1 MNKAIVRLLH
11 DWGVNPESM
20 YWLYWCFVVLALAI
34 IIYLVNLLCNRGI
47 IPLVR
52 KLRQGTRSKWDDILL
67 NDEVLKDISR
77 LFPPIIITL
86 LLPLAFSDGNLVLE
100 FLLKVNS
107 IYMIVVVSKLLCSFL
122 NSLYNLSNNHDK
134 LKSHPLKGIYQMLKI
149 VVICVA
155 LIIIVSILIN
165 RNPEYILTAL
175 GASAAVL
182 MLVFKDM
189 IMGLVAGV
197 QLSAND
203 MLRPGDWISMPKY
216 GADGDV
222 IEVTLTTV
230 KVQNWDKTITTI
242 PPYALISDSFQN
254 WRGMKD
260 CGGRRVK
267 RSVYLDMRSITFCTK
282 EQHRDF
288 AKRGW
293 LEGVEREDKFVVNLH
308 VFRNYLENYLRHHPR
323 VSKRLTIMVRQL
335 QPTAQGLPLELY
347 FFSDGTEWVPYE
359 HLQAEIFEH
368 VFAML
373 PTFGLRVFQSP
384 MGIDFNGGHIG
395 VEQ

>member
-1 MNKAIVRLLH
+1 MNNTIVKLLQ

-20 YWLYWCFVVLALAI
+20 YWLYWCFVILALAI
-34 IIYLVNLLCNRGI
+34 IIYIVNLLCTRGI

-52 KLRQGTRSKWDDILL
+52 RLREGTRSKWDDILL
-67 NDEVLKDISR
+67 NDVVLKDITR
-77 LFPPIIITL
+77 LFPPIIITS

-100 FLLKVNS
+100 FLLKVNT

-165 RNPEYILTAL
+165 KNPEYILTAL

-254 WRGMKD
+254 WRGMRD

-267 RSVYLDMRSITFCTK
+267 RSVYIDMRSITFCTK
-282 EQHRDF
+282 EQHQDF

-359 HLQAEIFEH
+359 HLQAEVFEH

-373 PTFGLRVFQSP
+373 PTFGLRVFQAP
-384 MGIDFNGGHIG
+384 MGIDFCG
-395 VEQ
+395 VQLGTEQ

>member
-1 MNKAIVRLLH
+1 MNEAIVKIFQH
-11 DWGVNPESM
+11 WGVNPDSM
-20 YWLYWCFVVLALAI
+20 YWIYWFLVAI
-34 IIYLVNLLCNRGI
+34 ILVLIIYSVNTICFRGV
-47 IPLVR
+47 IPMIR
-52 KLRQGTRSKWDDILL
+52 KLTKTTRSKWDDILL
-67 NDEVLKDISR
+67 NDNLLRDFVH
-77 LFPPIIITL
+77 LFPPLIIAL
-86 LLPLAFSDGNLVLE
+86 LLPVAFSKENSVLE
-100 FLLKVNS
+100 FILKVNT
-107 IYMIVVVSKLLCSFL
+107 IYTIVMVSKTLCSFL
-122 NSLYNLSNNHDK
+122 STLYNLSSNNDK
-134 LKSHPLKGIYQMLKI
+134 FRNHPLKGVYQMLKI
-149 VVICVA
+149 AVICVA

-165 RNPEYILTAL
+165 KNPGYVLTAL

-182 MLVFKDM
+182 MLIFKDM

-267 RSVYLDMRSITFCTK
+267 RSIYLDMRSITFCTK

-293 LEGVEREDKFVVNLH
+293 LEGLEREDKFVVNLH

-347 FFSDGTEWVPYE
+347 FFSDGTEWIPYE

-373 PTFGLRVFQSP
+373 PTFGLCVFQSP
-384 MGIDFNGGHIG
+384 MGIDFMKT
-395 VEQ
+395 

>member
-1 MNKAIVRLLH
+1 MNNTIVNLLQ

-20 YWLYWCFVVLALAI
+20 YWLYWCFVILALAI

-52 KLRQGTRSKWDDILL
+52 KLREGTRSKWDDILL
-67 NDEVLKDISR
+67 NDVVLKDITR

-86 LLPLAFSDGNLVLE
+86 LLPLAFANGNLVLE
-100 FLLKVNS
+100 FLLKVNT

-165 RNPEYILTAL
+165 KNPEYILTAL

-254 WRGMKD
+254 WRGMRD

-267 RSVYLDMRSITFCTK
+267 RSVYIDMRSITFCTK
-282 EQHRDF
+282 EQHQDF

-293 LEGVEREDKFVVNLH
+293 LDGVEREDKFVVNLH

-384 MGIDFNGGHIG
+384 MGIDFNGGHFG

>member
-1 MNKAIVRLLH
+1 MNNTIVRLLQN
-11 DWGVNPESM
+11 WGVNPDSM
-20 YWLYWCFVVLALAI
+20 YWLYWCFVVLGIAI
-34 IIYLVNLLCNRGI
+34 VIYIVNLLCNRGI

-52 KLRQGTRSKWDDILL
+52 KLREGTRSKWDDILL
-67 NDEVLKDISR
+67 NDIVLKDITR
-77 LFPPIIITL
+77 LLPPILITI
-86 LLPLAFSDGNLVLE
+86 LLPLAFSEGNHVLE
-100 FLLKVNS
+100 FLLKVNT
-107 IYMIVVVSKLLCSFL
+107 IYMIVVVAKLLCSFL
-122 NSLYNLSNNHDK
+122 SSMYNLTSSSDK
-134 LKSHPLKGIYQMLKI
+134 LKSHPLKGVYQMLKI

-242 PPYALISDSFQN
+242 PPYALVSDSFQN
-254 WRGMKD
+254 WRGMEES
-260 CGGRRVK
+260 GGRRIK
-267 RSVYLDMRSITFCTK
+267 RSVYIDMRSITFATK
-282 EQHRDF
+282 EQMTEF
-288 AKRGW
+288 QKNGW
-293 LEGVEREDKFVVNLH
+293 LEGLEREDNMVVNLH
-308 VFRNYLENYLRHHPR
+308 VFRNYLEDYLRHHPR
-323 VSKRLTIMVRQL
+323 VNKNLTIMVRQL
-335 QPTAQGLPLELY
+335 QPTVQGLPLELY
-347 FFSDGTEWVPYE
+347 FFYNGTSWIPYE

-384 MGIDFNGGHIG
+384 MGIDFNGGLSG
-395 VEQ
+395 E

>member
-1 MNKAIVRLLH
+1 
-11 DWGVNPESM
+11 
-20 YWLYWCFVVLALAI
+20 
-34 IIYLVNLLCNRGI
+34 
-47 IPLVR
+47 
-52 KLRQGTRSKWDDILL
+52 
-67 NDEVLKDISR
+67 
-77 LFPPIIITL
+77 
-86 LLPLAFSDGNLVLE
+86 
-100 FLLKVNS
+100 
-107 IYMIVVVSKLLCSFL
+107 
-122 NSLYNLSNNHDK
+122 
-134 LKSHPLKGIYQMLKI
+134 
-149 VVICVA
+149 
-155 LIIIVSILIN
+155 
-165 RNPEYILTAL
+165 
-175 GASAAVL
+175 
-182 MLVFKDM
+182 
-189 IMGLVAGV
+189 
-197 QLSAND
+197 
-203 MLRPGDWISMPKY
+203 MPKY

-254 WRGMKD
+254 WRGMTD

-267 RSVYLDMRSITFCTK
+267 RSVYIDMRSITFCTK
-282 EQHRDF
+282 EQHQEF
-288 AKRGW
+288 TKRGW
-293 LEGVEREDKFVVNLH
+293 MDGVEREDKFVVNLH

-347 FFSDGTEWVPYE
+347 FFSDGTDWVPYE

-384 MGIDFNGGHIG
+384 MGIDFCGGQIG